1 MPEHHLT
8 TEQKLLMHFHFIW
21 LATSLYHTGQISCAE
36 VLSLVVMMW
45 RLKVR
50 SADDR
55 HKAAKSVMR
64 SPCLRNQG
72 GRYQC
77 CHVPKFLMLPASPAR
92 KLSSET
98 YMPQVCNQ

>member
-55 HKAAKSVMR
+55 HKAAKSV
-64 SPCLRNQG
+64 
-72 GRYQC
+72 
-77 CHVPKFLMLPASPAR
+77 
-92 KLSSET
+92 LSDSGALIMTIMTILGVSENRG
-98 YMPQVCNQ
+98 P